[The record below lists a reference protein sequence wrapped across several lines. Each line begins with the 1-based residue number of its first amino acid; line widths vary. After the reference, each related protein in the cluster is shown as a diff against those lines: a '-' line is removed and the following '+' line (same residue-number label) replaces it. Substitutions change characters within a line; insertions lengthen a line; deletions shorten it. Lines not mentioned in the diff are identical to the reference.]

1 MSGRRPGTGGAPDT
15 APRPLEVAKLR
26 DYRLRRVQQMLQGS
40 DCVGALLSN
49 PVNIRYATDA
59 RNMTVW
65 LLHNMGRYC
74 FVPVEGRAVLFEFP
88 NRNCAS
94 LAVGLPGIAEVR
106 PAKVHSFFD
115 SGEHAPEVSRQWAA
129 EIAALVAAHAGSGCR
144 RLAVDRLD
152 LLGAHALREQ
162 GLVLIEGQRLLELA
176 RSVKSA
182 EEIEC
187 MRHALAIA
195 DIGMQRMR
203 ETLTPGISE
212 NELWAELHYAN
223 IVHGGEWIE
232 TRLLSSGPR
241 TNPWF
246 QECGERRIA
255 AGELVSF
262 DTDLVGPFGYCADV
276 SRTFFCEPGR
286 PSAEQRQLYALAAEQ
301 VEFNC
306 SLVRPGLGF
315 REWTERAW
323 RIPQRFV
330 AQNYGCIAHG
340 VGMVEEWPLISSD
353 ARDPVLQDGELTPG
367 MTVCVESYMGEVGG
381 AQGVK
386 LEQQVL
392 VTPTG
397 HEILSLFPLE
407 RELL

>member
-1 MSGRRPGTGGAPDT
+1 MAASLADE
-15 APRPLEVAKLR
+15 PRPKPAPALDVAALR
-26 DYRLRRVQQMLQGS
+26 AYRLARVQELLRQS
-40 DCVGALLSN
+40 DCAGALLSN

-74 FVPVEGRAVLFEFP
+74 FVPAEGRAVLFEFP
-88 NRNCAS
+88 NRNCAQ
-94 LAVGLPGIAEVR
+94 LAAGLPGIAEVR

-129 EIAALVAAHAGSGCR
+129 EIASLVAEVAGRGKH
-144 RLAVDRLD
+144 RLAVDRMD
-152 LLGAHALREQ
+152 LLGAHALRAE
-162 GLVLIEGQRLLELA
+162 GLALVEGQRLLELA
-176 RSVKSA
+176 RSVKCVQ
-182 EEIEC
+182 EIEC

-195 DIGMQRMR
+195 DIGMRRMQEALR
-203 ETLTPGISE
+203 PGLSE
-212 NELWAELHYAN
+212 QELWAELHYAN

-246 QECGERRIA
+246 QECGERRIES
-255 AGELVSF
+255 GDLVSF

-276 SRTFFCEPGR
+276 SRTFFCGTGR
-286 PSAEQRQLYALAAEQ
+286 PSAEQRTVYALAVEQ

-306 SLVRPGLGF
+306 RLIRPGLGF

-323 RIPQRFV
+323 PIPSRFL
-330 AQNYGCIAHG
+330 AQNYGCVAHG
-340 VGMVEEWPLISSD
+340 VGMVDEWPLITTD
-353 ARDPVLQDGELTPG
+353 PKDPVLQDGELAPG

-381 AQGVK
+381 SCGVK

-392 VTPTG
+392 VTDTG
-397 HEILSLFPLE
+397 HEILSRYPLE
-407 RELL
+407 EALL